1 MQNVNVIK
9 MGEQF
14 PRFCGSL
21 FPSSPYI
28 EEGAFFFSKF
38 FKNVQQYT
46 KMIWE
51 EKTRMIYTTDGS
63 LKCILIEKK
72 EACYPEHGNL
82 SRSMPFIQAQ
92 IHFPA
97 FS

>member
-1 MQNVNVIK
+1 MLMSLRWVSN
-9 MGEQF
+9 F
-14 PRFCGSL
+14 HAFSGSL

-28 EEGAFFFSKF
+28 EEGAFFLVNSLKMF
-38 FKNVQQYT
+38 NNTQ

-72 EACYPEHGNL
+72 EACYLEHGNL

-92 IHFPA
+92 THFQA